1 MRSCVTSLRVELVVK
16 DEAGGRE
23 EAVYEVGELVDAAVV
38 ALVEL
43 VTLVGALTVVGA
55 NAAQQAVALEGGE
68 GLVEGALIGAYA
80 LGGAQARLLRRGG
93 FAARAGGGRGRGGS
107 SAGGGLLA
115 RTGGGRN
122 FGEVVV
128 VGVVGL
134 AARGERFVDHAFVEA
149 EPGGLALAFFG
160 DVAEELGE
168 AEGVGGLTGFEQ
180 AHAAVGADEAGVG
193 GLLARGELEDVSDA
207 ELALARWG
215 GPVGARPAAEAQF
228 EVRAELFLEEALLLG
243 EVPGEPGELVRRFVG
258 EHGALLDEH
267 AADTPRQLLLAL
279 PGVGRHCSGSP

>member
-1 MRSCVTSLRVELVVK
+1 MRSYVTSLRVELVVE

-43 VTLVGALTVVGA
+43 VALVGALAVVSA
-55 NAAQQAVALEGGE
+55 DATEQAVTLEGGE
-68 GLVEGALIGAYA
+68 GLVEGALIGAHA
-80 LGGAQARLLRRGG
+80 LGGAKTGRLGRGG
-93 FAARAGGGRGRGGS
+93 LAAWAAGGRGRGS
-107 SAGGGLLA
+107 SAEGGFLAWAAGGGDL
-115 RTGGGRN
+115 GQ
-122 FGEVVV
+122 VVV
-128 VGVVGL
+128 VGIVGL
-134 AARGERFVDHAFVEA
+134 AARGERFVDHAFIEA

-160 DVAEELGE
+160 DVAEELRE
-168 AEGVGGLTGFEQ
+168 AEGIGGLAGFEQ
-180 AHAAVGADEAGVG
+180 AHAAIGADEAGVG
-193 GLLARGELEDVSDA
+193 GLLARGQLEDVGDA
-207 ELALARWG
+207 ELALARG
-215 GPVGARPAAEAQF
+215 GRPVGARPAAQAQF
-228 EVRAELFLEEALLLG
+228 EVRAKLLLEEALLLG